1 MGDAQIV
8 SEITADVTQVVIIC
22 GLTQIAKKIFDNL
35 NIDLI
40 WIPVVSLCIGMTS
53 QIIIAWGLQGI
64 TPATLVIALYN
75 GVRFSL
81 MGNGVFDHTQP
92 WTTKLNP
99 SSGPPE
105 LPEQSA
111 TNTTKEMIK

>member
-8 SEITADVTQVVIIC
+8 SEITADVTQVAIIC

-35 NIDLI
+35 NIDLN
-40 WIPVVSLCIGMTS
+40 WIPVVSLFIGMTS
-53 QIIIAWGLQGI
+53 QIIIAWGLHGI
-64 TPATLVIALYN
+64 TPATLVIALYS
-75 GVRFSL
+75 GAKFSL
-81 MGNGVFDHTQP
+81 IGNGVFDHTQP
-92 WTTKLNP
+92 WTTK
-99 SSGPPE
+99 E